1 MNKKVILAASAV
13 ITGALVAAATVT
25 AQGSATKVSLWFHD
39 GQGGER
45 QALNATIKAFNDA
58 NKDVQIEAVQLP
70 GGSYSDQVNA
80 AALANGLPCLLD
92 FDGPNL
98 YNYAWS
104 GKLIPID
111 KYVDAKTKADF
122 LPSIIRQGTYNGKLY
137 SLGQFDSGL
146 AIWGNKKLLAKAGIR
161 IPTSTATAWT
171 GAQFMAALSKL
182 KASGLQYPLDMK
194 FNYGKGEWYSYGFAP
209 IMQSFGGDL
218 IDRKGGYKSAEG
230 TINGEAALKGMTYFR
245 DLVKE
250 YVNVGNKSDTDFAE
264 GKAALSY
271 VGHWTFP
278 DYSKALGSDLVLIP
292 MPKFG
297 NKAVTGSGS
306 WNWGIT
312 SDCKTPD
319 QAAKVLNFIVSADE
333 GLAMSNANGAVPARK
348 SAIAKSKN
356 YAKGGPLAIYV
367 DQINRNIALERP
379 VTPAYPAISKA
390 FTDAVANI
398 VTGADV
404 KAEMDKAAKAID
416 QDIKDNNGY
425 PVK

>member
-1 MNKKVILAASAV
+1 MNKKVVLGATAIL
-13 ITGALVAAATVT
+13 TGVLAAAATVG
-25 AQGSATKVSLWFHD
+25 AQSNVTKVSLWFHD

-58 NKDVQIEAVQLP
+58 NKDIQIEAVQLP
-70 GGSYSDQVNA
+70 GGSYNDQVNA
-80 AALANGLPCLLD
+80 AALANSLPCLLD

-111 KYVDAKTKADF
+111 KYVSAADRRDF

-146 AIWGNKKLLAKAGIR
+146 AIWGNKKLLSAAGVR
-161 IPTSTATAWT
+161 VPTSTATAWT
-171 GAQFMAALSKL
+171 GAQFLDALKKL
-182 KASGLQYPLDMK
+182 KARGLQYPLDMK
-194 FNYGKGEWYSYGFAP
+194 FNYGKGEWYTYGFAP

-218 IDRKGGYKSAEG
+218 IDRKGYQTAQGAL
-230 TINGEAALKGMTYFR
+230 NGEAAIRGMTFFR
-245 DLVKE
+245 DMVKE
-250 YVNVGNKSDTDFAE
+250 YVNVGNKSDTDFVE
-264 GKAALSY
+264 GKAALSF

-278 DYSKALGSDLVLIP
+278 DYSKALGADLVLIP

-297 NKAVTGSGS
+297 TKAVTGSGS

-312 SDCKTPD
+312 SDCKAPD
-319 QAAKVLNFIVSADE
+319 AAAKVLNFIVSTDQA
-333 GLAMSNANGAVPARK
+333 LSMSNANGAVPARK

-367 DQINRNIALERP
+367 DQINRNVTLERP
-379 VTPAYPAISKA
+379 VTPAYPVITKA
-390 FTDAVANI
+390 FADAVANI

-404 KAEMDKAAKAID
+404 KAELDKAARAID

>member
-1 MNKKVILAASAV
+1 MNKKIVLGATAIL
-13 ITGALVAAATVT
+13 TGVLAAAATVG
-25 AQGSATKVSLWFHD
+25 AQGNVTKVTLWFHD

-58 NKDVQIEAVQLP
+58 NKDIQVEAVQLP
-70 GGSYSDQVNA
+70 GGSYNDQVNA
-80 AALANGLPCLLD
+80 AALANSLPCLLD

-111 KYVDAKTKADF
+111 KYVDARTKADF

-146 AIWGNKKLLAKAGIR
+146 AIWGNKKLLSAAGIR
-161 IPTSTATAWT
+161 VPTSTATAWT
-171 GAQFMAALSKL
+171 GAQFLDALKKL
-182 KASGLQYPLDMK
+182 KARGLQYPLDMK
-194 FNYGKGEWYSYGFAP
+194 FNYGKGEWYTYGFAP

-218 IDRKGGYKSAEG
+218 IDRKSYQTAQGVL
-230 TINGEAALKGMTYFR
+230 NGEAAIRGMTFFR
-245 DLVKE
+245 DMVKE
-250 YVNVGNKSDTDFAE
+250 YVNVGNKSDTDFVE

-278 DYSKALGSDLVLIP
+278 DYSKALGADLVLIP

-297 NKAVTGSGS
+297 AKAVTGSGS

-312 SDCKTPD
+312 SDCKVPD
-319 QAAKVLNFIVSADE
+319 AAAKVLNFIVSTDQVLNMA
-333 GLAMSNANGAVPARK
+333 NANGAVPARK

-367 DQINRNIALERP
+367 DQINRNVTLERP
-379 VTPAYPAISKA
+379 VTPAYPAITKA
-390 FTDAVANI
+390 FADAVANI

-404 KAEMDKAAKAID
+404 KAELDKAARAID

-425 PVK
+425 PVR